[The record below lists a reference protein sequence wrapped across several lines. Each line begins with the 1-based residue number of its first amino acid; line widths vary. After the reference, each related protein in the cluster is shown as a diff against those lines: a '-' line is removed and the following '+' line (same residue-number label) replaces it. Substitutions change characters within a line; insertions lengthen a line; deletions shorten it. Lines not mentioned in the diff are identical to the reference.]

1 VAVVGPNLYN
11 PNKSKTPVQGQTNQ
25 QMSLEEINAFV
36 QKTGIPVTINV
47 GTAGAQTPNYNVGLL
62 ESLSREQLSIIAR
75 MLKKMGYTVK
85 ANPGSIKN
93 LFMTEPELEA
103 IVGNVTSRGG
113 TGSTLINEL
122 SSMYIPI
129 GSSEEPNLPTRTITE
144 QDPKVL
150 GDIVDKVYLAQGK
163 RRATAEEKQKIINDI
178 QEDIRQGTLT
188 TTKKVKNPKTGKMEN
203 VTTVKSAFSQ
213 SKFEAGLEE
222 NFQKLNPKDFDLA
235 KRIDFNKW
243 LFDNMPSDGG
253 I

>member
-1 VAVVGPNLYN
+1 MAQVGPNLYN
-11 PNKSKTPVQGQTNQ
+11 PNKGKTPVQSQTNQ
-25 QMSLEEINAFV
+25 QFPLEQINNLL
-36 QKTGIPVTINV
+36 KGTGVPVTINV
-47 GTAGAQTPNYNVGLL
+47 GTAGAQAPNYNVGLL
-62 ESLSREQLSIIAR
+62 ESLSRDQLSIIAK

-93 LFMTEPELEA
+93 LFMTELELEA
-103 IVGNVTSRGG
+103 IADSVTSKGG

-150 GDIVDKVYLAQGK
+150 GDIIDKVYLSEGK

-178 QEDIRQGTLT
+178 QEDIRRGTLT

-213 SKFEAGLEE
+213 GKFEADLEQ
-222 NFQKLNPKDFDLA
+222 NFQNLNPKDFDIA